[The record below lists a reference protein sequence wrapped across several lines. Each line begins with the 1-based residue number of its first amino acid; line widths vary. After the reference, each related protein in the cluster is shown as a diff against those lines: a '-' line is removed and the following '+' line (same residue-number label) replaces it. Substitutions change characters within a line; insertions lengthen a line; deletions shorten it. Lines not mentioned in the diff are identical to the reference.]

1 MFDVFQGCYV
11 GDQGLKAVGRFCKQL
26 EELNLRFCEGVSDD
40 GIVGIAEGC
49 GKSLKSLG
57 IAACARVTDTAL
69 QAVGLHCM
77 MLKKFT
83 LDSECIQTDGVLA
96 IAQGCSQLQMLR
108 LQCVNVCDEALQVV
122 GRNCTLLETLALF
135 SFQKFTDR
143 YLPTH
148 ACFATFLVASGSSL
162 TYY

>member
-1 MFDVFQGCYV
+1 MFVWELVVQGCYV

-26 EELNLRFCEGVSDD
+26 EELNLRFCEGVSDA
-40 GIVGIAEGC
+40 GVVGIAEGC

-57 IAACARVTDTAL
+57 IAACARVTDVAL
-69 QAVGLHCM
+69 HAVGSHCV

-96 IAQGCSQLQMLR
+96 VAQGCSQLQMLR
-108 LQCVNVCDEALQVV
+108 LQCVNVSDEALQVV

-143 YLPTH
+143 
-148 ACFATFLVASGSSL
+148 
-162 TYY
+162 